1 MTGHDRPEYPIL
13 RSKKPELVKQEF
25 YALLLT
31 HAAIRK
37 LMTEAAD
44 RTQQSAVD
52 LSFIHAVRVLQ
63 RKMPSVGAIPPK
75 AQAGMAR

>member
-1 MTGHDRPEYPIL
+1 MAFKASEEEDL

-52 LSFIHAVRVLQ
+52 LSFIHAVQVLQ
-63 RKMPSVGAIPPK
+63 RRMPSVGAIYLAK
-75 AQAGMAR
+75 LIANFR